1 MDVKLE
7 KIEEKLNK
15 YIKETENKIER
26 LEAVRREVNS
36 YSSDYNKIECL
47 KCNDVYD
54 EIIKQIKTLRN
65 LKTIKRRYSELC
77 IDEKIYITDDIYFQV
92 SMRSSLENYKLYPH
106 FYFDSHGTENE
117 LYEKFYSS
125 HTGLNKML
133 NGVLSSTILMLS
145 QEEYGMPMLDLSST
159 IYSFELDKI
168 GKICDIL
175 KDKHNWKVRYLQ
187 EAASSIITKILNHAD
202 EYEA

>member
-54 EIIKQIKTLRN
+54 EIIKQRKTLR
-65 LKTIKRRYSELC
+65 KRKQ
-77 IDEKIYITDDIYFQV
+77 D
-92 SMRSSLENYKLYPH
+92 
-106 FYFDSHGTENE
+106 
-117 LYEKFYSS
+117 
-125 HTGLNKML
+125 
-133 NGVLSSTILMLS
+133 
-145 QEEYGMPMLDLSST
+145 
-159 IYSFELDKI
+159 
-168 GKICDIL
+168 
-175 KDKHNWKVRYLQ
+175 
-187 EAASSIITKILNHAD
+187 
-202 EYEA
+202 